1 VLDADEESFDLGE
14 HGVPLLASAP
24 PRTRARG

>member
-14 HGVPLLASAP
+14 HGVPLLASAL
-24 PRTRARG
+24 PRT